1 MILKICPECKGQFP
15 VPEESEQQICFT
27 CHHWQKACQWIEKT
41 IAIQRQ
47 YHPQVVAAVEEEYA
61 AARADFGRSVFFK
74 ERPLDRAHLPIRVVR
89 LEARII
95 AVNIDCVCGKM
106 GKPPM
111 GSVLLERCEN
121 EVLLALADK
130 ERASDAWR
138 LAGVWRGRFFDA
150 LRSVREEKR
159 LWDAGRE
166 QVVPAGA

>member
-1 MILKICPECKGQFP
+1 MIIKICPECRGQFP
-15 VPEESEQQICFT
+15 APRSEQQICFT

-47 YHPQVVAAVEEEYA
+47 YHAQVVALVEEEYA
-61 AARADFGRSVFFK
+61 AARGDFGRSVFFK

-106 GKPPM
+106 GKPPA
-111 GSVLLERCEN
+111 GSALLEKCED

-138 LAGVWRGRFFDA
+138 LAGVWRGKFLDA